1 MATKKSTTPVSSPAP
16 APASTMPS
24 LNNVSPMQNMQNM
37 QSVDLDKMQS
47 LLNQSQKLMGDL
59 KNAFPGMSNILGN
72 LGQQ

>member
-24 LNNVSPMQNMQNM
+24 LNNVSPMQNM